1 MNFGIKVKFNLV
13 LNVNYMLMLWE
24 NLKVGKVGDLI
35 ICCLFDDFLVF
46 FKVGYLVEIIEM
58 VGMENFL
65 SFV

>member
-1 MNFGIKVKFNLV
+1 M